1 MVRIIQIITLFILSL
16 LMMSASCD
24 KGSEGCTDGSL
35 CDYNGDGVFDED
47 EYCACNYDETAAID
61 DNSCWFASEGCD
73 CEDPVGS
80 LIDCL
85 EICDADIINDP
96 PVDNDGNCCSILDD
110 DCELIVVGGCIDE
123 ANCKYDEENPPT
135 HNNDSCAV
143 DLSQYGGSVD
153 GTDCDGICEGE
164 AVMDGCDN
172 PRCIGGVNNSLEPW
186 KIIITAKAT
195 FISTVSDTLLEIDSS
210 KVTLGVSKFA
220 LDGYNEVEQ
229 EGGST
234 ICADNCYV
242 DIIEN
247 PTGLNNNLIRFYFP
261 HEDWIDDLDNFN
273 EPNFVQDMRNYDL
286 KVLFSTGIQWDAVIM
301 PINLTY
307 GSIVEE
313 ISISFKFKGAIDKCK
328 FIISIDGN
336 LAELLE
342 GEIINYAVNSN
353 EEIQLFISISNICIE

>member
-1 MVRIIQIITLFILSL
+1 MARIIQITILILLSL

-24 KGSEGCTDGSL
+24 KGTEGCTDS
-35 CDYNGDGVFDED
+35 N
-47 EYCACNYDETAAID
+47 ACNYDETAAIN

-73 CEDPVGS
+73 CEDPAGS

-164 AVMDGCDN
+164 AVIDGCGN
-172 PRCIGGVNNSLEPW
+172 PGCIGGIFNNLEAW

-195 FISTVSDTLLEIDSS
+195 FISTVSDTLLGIDSS

-234 ICADNCYV
+234 ICADSCYV

-247 PTGLNNNLIRFYFP
+247 PAGFAENSIRFYFP
-261 HEDWIDDLDNFN
+261 HEEWIDEIESDNFN
-273 EPNFVQDMRNYDL
+273 EPSFVQDMRNYDL
-286 KVLFSTGIQWDAVIM
+286 KVLFSTGIQWDAVIK

-307 GSIVEE
+307 GSIVKE
-313 ISISFKFKGAIDKCK
+313 ISILFKFKGAIDRCK
-328 FIISIDGN
+328 IIISIDGN
-336 LAELLE
+336 LTELLE
-342 GEIINYAVNSN
+342 GEIINYAVDSN
-353 EEIQLFISISNICIE
+353 EEIQLFINISNICIE